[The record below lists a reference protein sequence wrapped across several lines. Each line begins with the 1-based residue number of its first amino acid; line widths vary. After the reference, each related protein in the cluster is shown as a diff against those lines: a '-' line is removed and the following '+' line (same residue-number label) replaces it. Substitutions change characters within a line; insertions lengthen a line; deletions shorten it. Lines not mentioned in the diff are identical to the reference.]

1 MKYPKEYLDEIKT
14 RLKVSTVVS
23 KTINLKKRGKEYVGL
38 SPFKTEKTPSFTV
51 NDEKEFYHCFST
63 SEHGNIFDFV
73 MKTQNLKFGE
83 AVKILANLAGMR
95 PYTFSKQDEEREKNW
110 KKYKSI
116 YSKYVEKYHDQL
128 FKNPEAEI
136 AKNYLKKRGLTSE
149 EVKTFKIGFVTKGL
163 GFYEELLKE
172 FEEKK
177 LNDCGLFYFDER
189 KKKYVER
196 FRDRIIFPI
205 NNISGD
211 VIGLGGRVLDENK
224 HLAKYINSPETD
236 FFKKGSNLFNLDKAR
251 KLSNKVDNIYLVE
264 GYMDV
269 IGLSKNGINNTVANL
284 GTSLTNKQI
293 LILNQFFDHI
303 IICFDGDDSG
313 YKAAL
318 RAAENSII
326 ELKPEKKISFLFLP
340 DNHDPDSFSN
350 KYGKEYFEEFSKNS
364 SVSIHKFIY
373 SHYLNQSDGNPSSMA
388 IFEKKL
394 RSISS
399 TIKDEY
405 IKKYVLEYFL
415 DKISELTP
423 NINKRNKKLFSNKIK
438 SLKKTQNY
446 YNETKSLKP
455 IEIKEFSFLYIIL
468 TKPGLIKD
476 NFHLIENVKLFSNE
490 NKLFFEEILK
500 NTNNFEKNNF
510 KNINIDQSLINRVLK
525 YASIKHILVKNLAD
539 DQKIL
544 EILNEILRD
553 LKNYELE
560 FRITELESKFSKDL
574 SEDTF
579 NELSKAIK
587 EKELKKQQNIN

>member
-23 KTINLKKRGKEYVGL
+23 KTVNLKKRGKEYVGL

-63 SEHGNIFDFV
+63 SEHGNIFDFL

-83 AVKILANLAGMR
+83 AVKTLANLAGMR

-110 KKYKSI
+110 INYKSL
-116 YSKYVEKYHDQL
+116 YSKYVEYYHNEL
-128 FKNPEAEI
+128 LKNPSANS
-136 AKNYLKKRGLTSE
+136 AKDYLKKRGLTIDEVRKFKLGYVTKDLNLYDKLSE
-149 EVKTFKIGFVTKGL
+149 E
-163 GFYEELLKE
+163 YEVNILK
-172 FEEKK
+172 
-177 LNDCGLFYFDER
+177 DSGLFYFDEK
-189 KKKYVER
+189 KKKYFER

-205 NNISGD
+205 NNISGNP
-211 VIGLGGRVLDENK
+211 IGLGGRIMDNNNY
-224 HLAKYINSPETD
+224 LAKYINSPETP

-251 KLSNKVDNIYLVE
+251 KLSNKMDNVILVE

-269 IGLSKNGINNTVANL
+269 VGLSKNKIENSVANL
-284 GTSLTNKQI
+284 GTSLTAKQI
-293 LILNQFFDHI
+293 STLNQFFDHI

-318 RAAENSII
+318 RAAENSVV

-340 DNHDPDSFSN
+340 DKHDPDSFVN
-350 KYGKEYFEEFSKNS
+350 KQGKDFFLEFSKKNS
-364 SVSIHKFIY
+364 ISIHQFIFEHY
-373 SHYLNQSDGNPSSMA
+373 SKITDDNPSSRA

-394 RSISS
+394 RTISS

-405 IKKYVLEYFL
+405 IRKYILEYFL
-415 DKISELTP
+415 EKIYELTP
-423 NINKRNKKLFSNKIK
+423 NINNRSKKIYKKTTK
-438 SLKKTQNY
+438 SLKTTQNY

-468 TKPGLIKD
+468 KKPELIKE
-476 NFHLIENVKLFSNE
+476 NYSLIENVKLFSNE
-490 NKLFFEEILK
+490 NKLLFEEILSQS
-500 NTNNFEKNNF
+500 NNLNQTNLESLK
-510 KNINIDQSLINRVLK
+510 IDQNLIDRVFK
-525 YASIKHILVKNLAD
+525 YASIKHILAKNFND

-544 EILNEILRD
+544 LILTEVLRD

-560 FRITELESKFSKDL
+560 IRITDLESKFSKDL
-574 SEDTF
+574 SEATF
-579 NELSKAIK
+579 NELI
-587 EKELKKQQNIN
+587 ELKKQQKIN